1 VRHDIGGAATG
12 RQVSPRNI
20 TVTILLTA
28 AALGSW
34 YLARQSGGEETV
46 ELPVESIQRGF
57 YVKSA
62 RILGT
67 GPDGALLYEIQAKHA
82 EQKGEHEV
90 SLTNVLIN
98 YSPSSDVPWIVDA
111 DSALINQ
118 GEQLVRLRGHVRA
131 VSSEGFSGD
140 ETEIRTEYLELDPEG
155 YVAATDER
163 VQIRIGARSLTA
175 TGMLASL
182 KENQIELKS
191 NVNGKFV
198 P

>member
-1 VRHDIGGAATG
+1 M
-12 RQVSPRNI
+12 SPRNI
-20 TVTILLTA
+20 IVTVLLTA

-34 YLARQSGGEETV
+34 YLARPGNGEEVVDSSV
-46 ELPVESIQRGF
+46 EAIHRGF

-67 GPDGALLYEIQAKHA
+67 GPDGTLLYEIQAKHA
-82 EQKGEHEV
+82 EQRGETEV
-90 SLTNVLIN
+90 ALTNVLIN
-98 YSPSSDVPWIVDA
+98 YSPASDVPWIVDA

-155 YVAATDER
+155 YFATTDER

-182 KENQIELKS
+182 REDRIELKS